1 MKRFGYIVNKGKSL
15 VMGDS
20 YFQGPGYS
28 VTQKLQAAYPENDF
42 EVSILK
48 LQGWEK
54 DLIKILVNHKPF
66 PYWGYHPSGAIAFP
80 F

>member
-1 MKRFGYIVNKGKSL
+1 MVVRYERWIIINNTMKRFGYIVNKGKSL

-28 VTQKLQAAYPENDF
+28 VTHKLQAAYPENDF

-54 DLIKILVNHKPF
+54 D
-66 PYWGYHPSGAIAFP
+66 
-80 F
+80 